1 MCWTV
6 RTQILQGNVL
16 MVYYSLPQLHVM
28 LLIWSQVI
36 FIIKC
41 LSVKIKMQCTM
52 IVPNL
57 NSRLYLWNKHIMMNI
72 SEAHIA

>member
-1 MCWTV
+1 MNYVRGMQHMWWTV

-16 MVYYSLPQLHVM
+16 MCYYSLPQLHVM
-28 LLIWSQVI
+28 LLTWSQVI

-41 LSVKIKMQCTM
+41 LSVKIKVQCTM

-57 NSRLYLWNKHIMMNI
+57 
-72 SEAHIA
+72 